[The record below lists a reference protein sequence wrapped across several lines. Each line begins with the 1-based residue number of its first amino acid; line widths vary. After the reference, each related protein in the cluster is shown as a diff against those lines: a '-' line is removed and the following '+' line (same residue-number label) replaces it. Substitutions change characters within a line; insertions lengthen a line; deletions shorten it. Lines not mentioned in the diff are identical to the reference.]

1 MADEIII
8 DVQVNTDEVQQKLS
22 AAIKELADLKTKQ
35 SELTKTIKEGKD
47 ANGEQAKQFAEN
59 EAKIKSNQAAI
70 KSLTAALQV
79 NSRVT
84 ADNAGKI
91 DTQNMT
97 LDEQRQLLGQLQKA
111 YGGLTP
117 EQKKST
123 ETGKLLSEQ
132 IDALNESVKAQEAE
146 IGDHRRNVG
155 NYTESIVQAFDQMGG
170 GLKGFLGNLK
180 AFFANP
186 WAALVGTIVIAFK
199 ALVDAFKGS
208 EDRMRELQT
217 AFAPF
222 EGVINTGKQALDA
235 FAKVVSGVVVEALS
249 GLSKAVQWVIEKV
262 DAVGKAFG
270 KDWGLSEKVAANAEA
285 AKQIASQEQA
295 LIDKKRKWE
304 VEEARINSQISDL
317 RAKAAEKDKYNT
329 YQRISF
335 MEQARDLELKA
346 ANTRKQIAQDELN
359 LAELQAAQSEND
371 AAANNALAAAKANV
385 TNQTTA
391 YNNKVR
397 ELNGTLSELRKTT
410 EEYKATLSAGD
421 VTLTDEQVN
430 DIVASYANAGAKVAA
445 TMEELQKEYGMDQWF
460 NYREEEEEEDDIPSP
475 EELAARLGWTPEAID
490 YYKDLLSQGVE
501 AHTAWTQ
508 AQERNNEELKK
519 QEAAMQA
526 EREKLIKNTVA
537 VYANSFGEIS
547 KLLAQYGEENKAA
560 AAASKAFALMQVALT
575 SGLTIADGA
584 KAISA
589 GIASAAA
596 TPFPANIPAMIS
608 VVAQI
613 GAIVGTV
620 ASTISQAKQIVQGAN
635 AGGFEGGGVVG
646 GTSYTGDKLTANVN
660 STEVILN
667 REQQANTLFNMAQS
681 RQAIEQFDF
690 ERMQACIE
698 AALMKMPNPVLVYSE
713 FADFQRDVLNTKHI
727 IMVM

>member
-22 AAIKELADLKTKQ
+22 AAIKDLGELKDKQ
-35 SELTKTIKEGKD
+35 KELTKSIKEGKD
-47 ANGEQAKQFAEN
+47 ANGEQAKSFAEN
-59 EAKIKSNQAAI
+59 EAKIKSDQAAI

-79 NSRVT
+79 SSRVT

-132 IDALNESVKAQEAE
+132 INALNESVKAQEAE

-155 NYTESIVQAFDQMGG
+155 NYTDSIVEAFDKMGG

-186 WAALVGTIVIAFK
+186 WAALVGAIVIAFR

-235 FAKVVSGVVVEALS
+235 FAKVVSDVVVTALG

-262 DAVGKAFG
+262 DAIGEAFG
-270 KDWGLSEKVAANAEA
+270 QDWHLAERVEENRKAAESIA
-285 AKQIASQEQA
+285 AQDQA
-295 LIDKKRKWE
+295 LIDKKRAFQA
-304 VEEARINSQISDL
+304 EEAQLNNQISEL
-317 RAKAAEKDKYNT
+317 RAKAAEKDKYT
-329 YQRISF
+329 TDQRIAF
-335 MEQARDLELKA
+335 MERARDLELQL
-346 ANTRKQIAQDELN
+346 ANKRKSIAEDELQ
-359 LAELQAAQSEND
+359 LAQTRAAQSEND
-371 AAANNALAAAKANV
+371 AAANNALAAAQANV
-385 TNQTTA
+385 TNQTTE

-397 ELNGTLSELRKTT
+397 ELNGTIAELTKQT

-421 VTLTDEQVN
+421 LVLTDEEVQE
-430 DIVASYANAGAKVAA
+430 IVASYMTMGAKVAA
-445 TMEELQKEYGMDQWF
+445 TMEELQEEYGV
-460 NYREEEEEEDDIPSP
+460 NLLKREDEDEDVPDP
-475 EELAARLGWTPEAID
+475 TVAAARIGWTEEALE
-490 YYKDLLSQGVE
+490 YYKDLLEQGLE
-501 AHTAWTQ
+501 AHTAFTQ
-508 AQERNNEELKK
+508 AQEKNNEVLAA
-519 QEAAMQA
+519 QEKAMQA
-526 EREKLIKNTVA
+526 EREKAMKNAAATMA
-537 VYANSFGEIS
+537 TAFGQIS
-547 KLLAQYGEENKAA
+547 NLMAQYGEENEAA
-560 AAASKAFALMQVALT
+560 AKASKAFAMMQVVL
-575 SGLTIADGA
+575 SNGISIAEGA
-584 KAISA
+584 KGIAA
-589 GIASAAA
+589 GMASAAA
-596 TPFPANIPAMIS
+596 APFPANIAAIIS

-660 STEVILN
+660 SGEVILN
-667 REQQANTLFNMAQS
+667 REQQANLLFGMANA
-681 RQAIEQFDF
+681 RQTVDGLDY
-690 ERMQACIE
+690 ERLQACIE
-698 AALMKMPNPVLVYSE
+698 TALMKMPNPVLVYSE
-713 FADFQRDVLNTKHI
+713 FADFQREVLNTKHI

>member
-22 AAIKELADLKTKQ
+22 AAIKELGELKNKQ
-35 SELTKTIKEGKD
+35 KELTESIKAGKD
-47 ANGEQAKQFAEN
+47 ANGEQAKSFAEN
-59 EAKIKSNQAAI
+59 EAKIKSDQAAI

-79 NSRVT
+79 SSRVT
-84 ADNAGKI
+84 SDNAGEI

-155 NYTESIVQAFDQMGG
+155 NYTESIVQAFDKAGVGVSGFMG
-170 GLKGFLGNLK
+170 KLK

-186 WAALVGTIVIAFK
+186 WAVLVGAIVTAFK

-235 FAKVVSGVVVEALS
+235 FAKVVSDVVVTALG
-249 GLSKAVQWVIEKV
+249 GLSRAVQWVIEKI
-262 DAVGKAFG
+262 DAIGEAFG
-270 KDWGLSEKVAANAEA
+270 QDWHLAERVEENRKAAESIA
-285 AKQIASQEQA
+285 AQDQA
-295 LIDKKRKWE
+295 LIDKKRAFQ
-304 VEEARINSQISDL
+304 VEEAKLNNEISEL
-317 RAKAAEKDKYNT
+317 RAKAAEKDKYT
-329 YQRISF
+329 TDQRIAF
-335 MEQARDLELKA
+335 MERARDLELEL
-346 ANTRKQIAQDELN
+346 ANKRKSIAEDELQ
-359 LAELQAAQSEND
+359 LAEKRAAQSEND
-371 AAANNALAAAKANV
+371 AEANNALFAARANV
-385 TNQTTA
+385 INQTTD

-397 ELNGTLSELRKTT
+397 ELNGTISELVKQT

-421 VTLTDEQVN
+421 LVLTDDDVN
-430 DIVASYANAGAKVAA
+430 AIVASYMNMGAKVAA
-445 TMEELQKEYGMDQWF
+445 TMEELQEEYGVNLLQ
-460 NYREEEEEEDDIPSP
+460 REDEEEDVPDPTVA
-475 EELAARLGWTPEAID
+475 AARMGWTEEALE

-501 AHTAWTQ
+501 AHTAFTQ
-508 AQERNNEELKK
+508 AQQKNNEILAA

-526 EREKLIKNTVA
+526 EREKAIKNAVS
-537 VYANSFGEIS
+537 VYANTFGQIS
-547 KLLAQYGEENKAA
+547 NMLAQYGKENEAA
-560 AAASKAFALMQVALT
+560 AKASKAFAMMQVLLANGV
-575 SGLTIADGA
+575 SIAEGA
-584 KAISA
+584 KGMAA

-613 GAIVGTV
+613 GAIIGTV
-620 ASTISQAKQIVQGAN
+620 ASTIAQAKQIVGGAN

-660 STEVILN
+660 SGEVILN
-667 REQQANTLFNMAQS
+667 REQQANLLFGMANA
-681 RQAIEQFDF
+681 RQTVEGLDY
-690 ERMQACIE
+690 ERLQACIE
-698 AALMKMPNPVLVYSE
+698 AALMNMPNPVLVYSE
-713 FADFQRDVLNTKHI
+713 FADFQREVLNTKHI

>member
-8 DVQVNTDEVQQKLS
+8 DVQVNTDEVSQKLS
-22 AAIKELADLKTKQ
+22 AAIKELGELRKKQ
-35 SELTKTIKEGKD
+35 SELTAEIKKNGD
-47 ANGEQAKQFAEN
+47 ATGEQGKKYAEN
-59 EAKIKSNQAAI
+59 EEKIKANQASI

-79 NSRVT
+79 SSKAT
-84 ADNAGKI
+84 ADNKGQI
-91 DTQNMT
+91 NTQNMT

-117 EQKKST
+117 EQQKST
-123 ETGKLLSEQ
+123 KTGKLLSEQ
-132 IDALNESVKAQEAE
+132 INALNDSVKEQEAA

-155 NYTESIVQAFDQMGG
+155 NYTESVVQAFDQAGVGVGGFMG
-170 GLKGFLGNLK
+170 KLK

-186 WAALVGTIVIAFK
+186 WAALVGAIVIAFR

-235 FAKVVSGVVVEALS
+235 FAKVISSVVVEALS

-270 KDWGLSEKVAANAEA
+270 KDWGLSEKVAANAQA
-285 AKQIASQEQA
+285 TKQIAAQEQE
-295 LIDKKRKWE
+295 LIDKKRAWV
-304 VEEARINSQISDL
+304 VEEAQINSQISDL
-317 RAKAAEKDKYNT
+317 RAKAAEKDKYT
-329 YQRISF
+329 TDQRISF

-346 ANTRKQIAQDELN
+346 ANTRKQIAQDELS

-371 AAANNALAAAKANV
+371 AAANDALAAAKAKV
-385 TNQTTA
+385 TEQTTN

-397 ELNGTLSELRKTT
+397 ELNGTLGELRKTT

-421 VTLTDEQVN
+421 LTLTDEEVEA
-430 DIVASYANAGAKVAA
+430 IVASYMNAGAKVAA
-445 TMEELQKEYGMDQWF
+445 TMEELQKEYGVDLLK
-460 NYREEEEEEDDIPSP
+460 REDEEEDVPDPTV
-475 EELAARLGWTPEAID
+475 AAASIGWTQEALD
-490 YYKDLLSQGVE
+490 YYKDLLEQGVE
-501 AHTAWTQ
+501 AHTAFTQ
-508 AQERNNEELKK
+508 AQERNNEELQK

-526 EREKLIKNTVA
+526 QREALMKNTVS
-537 VYANSFGEIS
+537 VWANAFGEMS
-547 KLLAQYGEENKAA
+547 EMLAKHGEENEAA
-560 AAASKAFALMQVALT
+560 AAASKAFALMQLTLT

-608 VVAQI
+608 VVAEI

-620 ASTISQAKQIVQGAN
+620 ASTISQAQSIINRAD
-635 AGGFEGGGVVG
+635 AGKFADGGLVG
-646 GTSYTGDKLTANVN
+646 GTSYEGDKLTAHVN
-660 STEVILN
+660 SGELILN
-667 REQQANTLFNMAQS
+667 KEQQGQLLFNMANA
-681 RQAIEQFDF
+681 QAAVAQIDY
-690 ERMQACIE
+690 ERMQAAFL
-698 AALMKMPNPVLVYSE
+698 AAVRELPAPVLVYSE
-713 FADFQRDVLNTKHI
+713 FEDFAASVESNKLIYTVTQ
-727 IMVM
+727 

>member
-22 AAIKELADLKTKQ
+22 AAIKELGDLRKEQK
-35 SELTKTIKEGKD
+35 SLTESIKAGND
-47 ANGEQAKQFAEN
+47 ASGEQAKQLASVEAEM
-59 EAKIKSNQAAI
+59 KKQQAAI
-70 KSLTAALQV
+70 KSSTAALQV
-79 NSRVT
+79 SNKT
-84 ADNAGKI
+84 I

-132 IDALNESVKAQEAE
+132 INALNESVKAQEAE

-155 NYTESIVQAFDQMGG
+155 NYTDSIVEAFDKMGG
-170 GLKGFLGNLK
+170 GLRGFLGNLK

-186 WAALVGTIVIAFK
+186 WAALVGAIVIAFR

-235 FAKVVSGVVVEALS
+235 FAKVIGGVVVDAL
-249 GLSKAVQWVIEKV
+249 GKMAEGMNWLLEKI
-262 DAVGKAFG
+262 DAFGEFIG
-270 KDWGLSEKVAANAEA
+270 KDWDFSKRVQANAEA
-285 AKQIASQEQA
+285 AKQIAAQDQA
-295 LIDKKRKWE
+295 LIDKKRAFQ
-304 VEEARINSQISDL
+304 VEEAELNSQISGL
-317 RAKAAEKDKYNT
+317 RAKAAEKDKYT
-329 YQRISF
+329 TDQRIAF
-335 MEQARDLELKA
+335 MERARDLELQL
-346 ANTRKQIAQDELN
+346 ANKRKSIAEDELK
-359 LAELQAAQSEND
+359 LAEKRAAQSEND
-371 AAANNALAAAKANV
+371 AAANDALAAAQANV
-385 TNQTTA
+385 INQTTD

-397 ELNGTLSELRKTT
+397 ELNGTIAELTKQT

-421 VTLTDEQVN
+421 LVLTDEEVN
-430 DIVASYANAGAKVAA
+430 NIVASYMNMGAKVAA
-445 TMEELQKEYGMDQWF
+445 TMEELQDEYGV
-460 NYREEEEEEDDIPSP
+460 NLLKREEEEEDVPDPT
-475 EELAARLGWTPEAID
+475 AAAASMGWTEEALD

-501 AHTAWTQ
+501 AHTAFTQ
-508 AQERNNEELKK
+508 AQQKNNEILAA
-519 QEAAMQA
+519 QEKAMQE
-526 EREKLIKNTVA
+526 ERAKALKNAVS
-537 VYANSFGEIS
+537 VYANTFGQIS
-547 KLLAQYGEENKAA
+547 NLLAQYGKENESATK
-560 AAASKAFALMQVALT
+560 ASKAFAMMQVLLANGV
-575 SGLTIADGA
+575 SIAEGA
-584 KAISA
+584 KGMAA
-589 GIASAAA
+589 GMASAAA
-596 TPFPANIPAMIS
+596 TPFPANIAAIIS

-613 GAIVGTV
+613 GAIIGTV
-620 ASTISQAKQIVQGAN
+620 ASTIAQAKQIVQGAS
-635 AGGFEGGGVVG
+635 AGSFEGGGVVG

-667 REQQANTLFNMAQS
+667 REQQANTLFNMAQA
-681 RQAIEQFDF
+681 RYAIEQFDF

-713 FADFQRDVLNTKHI
+713 FEDFTQGMESNKVIYT
-727 IMVM
+727 VTQ

>member
-8 DVQVNTDEVQQKLS
+8 DVQVNTDDVQKKLS
-22 AAIKELADLKTKQ
+22 SAIVELGKLK
-35 SELTKTIKEGKD
+35 SEQKSLTESIKAGND
-47 ANGEQAKQFAEN
+47 ANGEQAKQLASVEAEMKKQQ
-59 EAKIKSNQAAI
+59 AVIKS
-70 KSLTAALQV
+70 STAALQV
-79 NSRVT
+79 ANKEI
-84 ADNAGKI
+84 N
-91 DTQNMT
+91 TQNMT

-117 EQKKST
+117 EQQKST
-123 ETGKLLSEQ
+123 KTGKLLSDQ
-132 IDALNESVKAQEAE
+132 IDALNDSVKEQEAE
-146 IGDHRRNVG
+146 IGDHSRNVG
-155 NYTESIVQAFDQMGG
+155 NYTESVVQAFDQAGVGVGNFMG
-170 GLKGFLGNLK
+170 KLK

-186 WAALVGTIVIAFK
+186 WAVLVGAIVAAFK

-235 FAKVVSGVVVEALS
+235 FANVISGVVVEALS

-270 KDWGLSEKVAANAEA
+270 KDWGLSEKVAANAQATKE
-285 AKQIASQEQA
+285 IAEQEQA
-295 LIDKKRKWE
+295 LVDKKRAWE
-304 VEEARINSQISDL
+304 VEEAQINSEISDL
-317 RAKAAEKDKYNT
+317 RAKAAEKDKYT
-329 YQRISF
+329 TDQRIAF

-421 VTLTDEQVN
+421 LTLTDEEVSA
-430 DIVASYANAGAKVAA
+430 IVASYMNAGAKVAA
-445 TMEELQKEYGMDQWF
+445 TMEELQKEYGVDLLK
-460 NYREEEEEEDDIPSP
+460 RDDEDEEDIPSP
-475 EELAARLGWTPEAID
+475 EVAAASIGWTQEALD
-490 YYKDLLSQGVE
+490 YYKDLLAQGVE
-501 AHTAWTQ
+501 AHTAFTK
-508 AQERNNEELKK
+508 AQEMNNEELQK

-526 EREKLIKNTVA
+526 QREALMKNA
-537 VYANSFGEIS
+537 VSVWANSFGEIS
-547 KLLAQYGEENKAA
+547 KLLEQYGEENKAA

-620 ASTISQAKQIVQGAN
+620 ASTISQAKSIIGSAD
-635 AGGFEGGGVVG
+635 AGKFAGGGVVG
-646 GTSYTGDKLTANVN
+646 GTSYEGDKLTAHVN
-660 STEVILN
+660 SGELILN
-667 REQQANTLFNMAQS
+667 REQQGQLLFNMANA
-681 RQAIEQFDF
+681 QAAVAQIDY
-690 ERMQACIE
+690 ERMQAAFE
-698 AALMKMPNPVLVYSE
+698 AALQAMPAPVLVYSE
-713 FADFQRDVLNTKHI
+713 FEDFTAGVESNKLIYTVNQ
-727 IMVM
+727 

>member
-8 DVQVNTDEVQQKLS
+8 DVHVNTDEVQQKLS
-22 AAIKELADLKTKQ
+22 AAIKELGELKDKQ
-35 SELTKTIKEGKD
+35 KELTKSIKEGKD

-59 EAKIKSNQAAI
+59 EAKIKTNQAAI

-132 IDALNESVKAQEAE
+132 INTLNESVKAQEAE

-155 NYTESIVQAFDQMGG
+155 NYTDSIVEAFDKMGV

-186 WAALVGTIVIAFK
+186 WAALVGVIVVAFR

-235 FAKVVSGVVVEALS
+235 FAKVISDVVVTALG

-262 DAVGKAFG
+262 DAIGEAFG
-270 KDWGLSEKVAANAEA
+270 QDWHLAERVEENRKAAESIA
-285 AKQIASQEQA
+285 AQDQA
-295 LIDKKRKWE
+295 LIDKKRAFQ
-304 VEEARINSQISDL
+304 VEEAKINNEISDL
-317 RAKAAEKDKYNT
+317 RAKAAEKDKYT
-329 YQRISF
+329 TDQRLAF
-335 MEQARDLELKA
+335 MERVRDLELQL
-346 ANTRKQIAQDELN
+346 ANKRKSIAEDELT
-359 LAELQAAQSEND
+359 LAQTR
-371 AAANNALAAAKANV
+371 AAANDVLAAAQANV
-385 TNQTTA
+385 INQTTA

-397 ELNGTLSELRKTT
+397 ELNGTISELVKQT

-421 VTLTDEQVN
+421 LVLTDDEVEA
-430 DIVASYANAGAKVAA
+430 IVASYMNAGAKVAA
-445 TMEELQKEYGMDQWF
+445 TMEELQKEYGVDLLK
-460 NYREEEEEEDDIPSP
+460 REDEEEDVPSVDSV
-475 EELAARLGWTPEAID
+475 AAQFGWTEEALE
-490 YYKDLLSQGVE
+490 YYKDLLSQGLE
-501 AHTAWTQ
+501 AHTAFTQ
-508 AQERNNEELKK
+508 AQEKNNEVLAA
-519 QEAAMQA
+519 QEEAMQA
-526 EREKLIKNTVA
+526 EREKAIKNAAATMA
-537 VYANSFGEIS
+537 TSFGQIS
-547 KLLAQYGEENKAA
+547 DLMAQYGKENEAA
-560 AAASKAFALMQVALT
+560 AKASKAFALMQVVL
-575 SGLTIADGA
+575 SNGISIAEGA
-584 KAISA
+584 KGIAA
-589 GIASAAA
+589 GMASAAA
-596 TPFPANIPAMIS
+596 VPFPGNIAAIIS

-620 ASTISQAKQIVQGAN
+620 ASTIAQAKQIVQGAN
-635 AGGFEGGGVVG
+635 AGSFEGGGVVKG
-646 GTSYTGDKLTANVN
+646 NSYTGDKLTANVN
-660 STEVILN
+660 SGEVILN
-667 REQQANTLFNMAQS
+667 REQQANLLFGMANA
-681 RQAIEQFDF
+681 RQTVDGLDYEQL
-690 ERMQACIE
+690 QAVIE

-713 FADFQRDVLNTKHI
+713 FADFQREVLNTKHI

>member
-8 DVQVNTDEVQQKLS
+8 DVQVNTEEVQQKLS
-22 AAIKELADLKTKQ
+22 AAIKELGELKNKQ

-59 EAKIKSNQAAI
+59 EAKIKTNQAAI

-79 NSRVT
+79 SSRVT

-132 IDALNESVKAQEAE
+132 INALNESVVEQEKA
-146 IGDHRRNVG
+146 IGDHRRLVG
-155 NYTESIVQAFDQMGG
+155 SYKEAITQAFDQMGS
-170 GLKGFLGNLK
+170 GLRGFLGNLK

-186 WAALVGTIVIAFK
+186 WAALVGAIVIAFRT
-199 ALVDAFKGS
+199 LVDAFKGS

-235 FAKVVSGVVVEALS
+235 FAKVISGVVVEAL
-249 GLSKAVQWVIEKV
+249 GKMAEGMNWLLEKI
-262 DAVGKAFG
+262 DAFGEFLG
-270 KDWGLSEKVAANAEA
+270 KDWDFSKRVQANAEA
-285 AKQIASQEQA
+285 AKQIAAQDQA
-295 LIDKKRKWE
+295 LIDKKRAFQ
-304 VEEARINSQISDL
+304 VEEAELNNQISEL
-317 RAKAAEKDKYNT
+317 RAKAAEKDKYT
-329 YQRISF
+329 TDQRIAF
-335 MEQARDLELKA
+335 MERARDLELKL
-346 ANTRKQIAQDELN
+346 ANKRKSIAEDELQ
-359 LAELQAAQSEND
+359 LAEKRAAQSEND
-371 AAANNALAAAKANV
+371 AAANDALAAAQANV
-385 TNQTTA
+385 INQTTA

-397 ELNGTLSELRKTT
+397 ELNGTIAELVKQT

-421 VTLTDEQVN
+421 LVLTDAEVQE
-430 DIVASYANAGAKVAA
+430 IVASYMNAGAKVAA
-445 TMEELQKEYGMDQWF
+445 TMEELQKEYGV
-460 NYREEEEEEDDIPSP
+460 NLLKREEEEEDVPDPTVA
-475 EELAARLGWTPEAID
+475 AARIGWTEEALE

-501 AHTAWTQ
+501 AHTAFTQ
-508 AQERNNEELKK
+508 AQERNNEVLAA
-519 QEAAMQA
+519 QEKAMQE
-526 EREKLIKNTVA
+526 EREKALKNAVS
-537 VYANSFGEIS
+537 VYANTFGQIS
-547 KLLAQYGEENKAA
+547 NLLAQYGKENEAA
-560 AAASKAFALMQVALT
+560 SKASKAFAMMQVLLANGV
-575 SGLTIADGA
+575 SIAEGA
-584 KAISA
+584 KGMAA

-620 ASTISQAKQIVQGAN
+620 ANTMAQAKQIVQDAN
-635 AGGFEGGGVVG
+635 AGSFEGGGVIKG
-646 GTSYTGDKLTANVN
+646 NSYTGDKLTANVN
-660 STEVILN
+660 SNEVILN
-667 REQQANTLFNMAQS
+667 GEQQANLLFSMANA
-681 RQAIEQFDF
+681 RQTVEGLDY
-690 ERMQACIE
+690 ERLQACIE

-713 FADFQRDVLNTKHI
+713 FADFQREVLNTKHI

>member
-8 DVQVNTDEVQQKLS
+8 DVQVNTDDVQKKLS
-22 AAIKELADLKTKQ
+22 SAIVELGKLK
-35 SELTKTIKEGKD
+35 SEQKSLTESIKAGND
-47 ANGEQAKQFAEN
+47 ANGEQAKQLASVEAEMKKQQ
-59 EAKIKSNQAAI
+59 AVIKS
-70 KSLTAALQV
+70 STAALQV
-79 NSRVT
+79 SNKT
-84 ADNAGKI
+84 I

-117 EQKKST
+117 EQQKST
-123 ETGKLLSEQ
+123 KTGKLLSDQ
-132 IDALNESVKAQEAE
+132 INALNESVKAQEAE

-186 WAALVGTIVIAFK
+186 WAALVGVIVVAFK
-199 ALVDAFKGS
+199 ALIDAFKGS

-235 FAKVVSGVVVEALS
+235 FAKVISSVVVEALS

-285 AKQIASQEQA
+285 AKQIAAQEQK
-295 LIDKKRKWE
+295 LIDKKRAWV
-304 VEEARINSQISDL
+304 VEEAQINSEISDL
-317 RAKAAEKDKYNT
+317 RAKEAEKDKYTT
-329 YQRISF
+329 YQRIAF

-371 AAANNALAAAKANV
+371 AAANDALAAAKAKV
-385 TNQTTA
+385 IEQTTN
-391 YNNKVR
+391 YNNKVK

-421 VTLTDEQVN
+421 LALTDEEVEA
-430 DIVASYANAGAKVAA
+430 IVASYMNAGAKVAA
-445 TMEELQKEYGMDQWF
+445 TMEELQKEYGVDLLK
-460 NYREEEEEEDDIPSP
+460 REDEEEDVPDPTV
-475 EELAARLGWTPEAID
+475 AAASMGWTEEALE

-501 AHTAWTQ
+501 AHTAFTQ
-508 AQERNNEELKK
+508 AQEMNNEELQK

-526 EREKLIKNTVA
+526 QREALMRNTVSVWA
-537 VYANSFGEIS
+537 TSFGEIS

-620 ASTISQAKQIVQGAN
+620 ASTISQAKQIIGSAD
-635 AGGFEGGGVVG
+635 AGKFADGGFVG
-646 GTSYTGDKLTANVN
+646 GTSYEGDKLTAHVN
-660 STEVILN
+660 SGELILN
-667 REQQANTLFNMAQS
+667 REQQGQLLFNMANANAAVAQ
-681 RQAIEQFDF
+681 IDY
-690 ERMQACIE
+690 ERMQAAFE
-698 AALMKMPNPVLVYSE
+698 AALQAMPAPVLVYRE
-713 FADFQRDVLNTKHI
+713 FENFQEKVWINRKISHVNY
-727 IMVM
+727 

>member
-22 AAIKELADLKTKQ
+22 AAIKELG
-35 SELTKTIKEGKD
+35 ELRKEQKSLTESIKAGND
-47 ANGEQAKQFAEN
+47 ANGEQAKQLASVEAEM
-59 EAKIKSNQAAI
+59 KKQQAAI
-70 KSLTAALQV
+70 KSSTAALQV
-79 NSRVT
+79 SNKT
-84 ADNAGKI
+84 I

-132 IDALNESVKAQEAE
+132 INALNESVKEQEAE

-155 NYTESIVQAFDQMGG
+155 NYTESIVEAFDKMGG
-170 GLKGFLGNLK
+170 GLRGFLGNLK

-186 WAALVGTIVIAFK
+186 WAALVGAIVVAFR

-235 FAKVVSGVVVEALS
+235 FAKVIGGVVVDAL
-249 GLSKAVQWVIEKV
+249 GKMAEGMNWLLEKI
-262 DAVGKAFG
+262 DAFGEFLG
-270 KDWGLSEKVAANAEA
+270 KDWDFSKRVQANAEA
-285 AKQIASQEQA
+285 AKQIAAQDQA
-295 LIDKKRKWE
+295 LIDKKRAFQ
-304 VEEARINSQISDL
+304 VEEAQLNNEISEL
-317 RAKAAEKDKYNT
+317 RAKAAEKDKYT
-329 YQRISF
+329 TDQRIAF
-335 MEQARDLELKA
+335 MERARDLELKL
-346 ANTRKQIAQDELN
+346 ANKRKSIAEDELQ
-359 LAELQAAQSEND
+359 LAEKRAAQSEND
-371 AAANNALAAAKANV
+371 AAANDALAAAQANV
-385 TNQTTA
+385 INQTTA

-397 ELNGTLSELRKTT
+397 ELNGTIAELTKQT
-410 EEYKATLSAGD
+410 EEYKAILSAGD
-421 VTLTDEQVN
+421 LVLTDAEVEE
-430 DIVASYANAGAKVAA
+430 IVASYMAMGAKVAA
-445 TMEELQKEYGMDQWF
+445 TMEELQNEYGV
-460 NYREEEEEEDDIPSP
+460 NLLKREDEEEDVPDPTV
-475 EELAARLGWTPEAID
+475 AAASIGWTEEALD

-501 AHTAWTQ
+501 AHTAFTQ
-508 AQERNNEELKK
+508 AQERNNEELAE
-519 QEAAMQA
+519 QEKAMQA
-526 EREKLIKNTVA
+526 ERKKALKDA
-537 VYANSFGEIS
+537 ALVYANTFGQIS
-547 KLLAQYGEENKAA
+547 DMFAQYGKENEAA
-560 AAASKAFALMQVALT
+560 TKASKAFAMMQVLLANGV
-575 SGLTIADGA
+575 SIAEGA
-584 KAISA
+584 KGMAA

-596 TPFPANIPAMIS
+596 TPFPANIAAIIS

-620 ASTISQAKQIVQGAN
+620 ANTMAQAKQIVQGAN
-635 AGGFEGGGVVG
+635 AGSFEGGGVVG

-660 STEVILN
+660 SNEVILN
-667 REQQANTLFNMAQS
+667 GEQQANLLFSMANA
-681 RQAIEQFDF
+681 RQTVDGLDY

-713 FADFQRDVLNTKHI
+713 FEDFTQGVESNKVIYT
-727 IMVM
+727 VTQ

>member
-8 DVQVNTDEVQQKLS
+8 DVQVNTSEVQQKLS
-22 AAIKELADLKTKQ
+22 TAIKDLADLKTKQ
-35 SELTKTIKEGKD
+35 NELTKAIKEGKD

-59 EAKIKSNQAAI
+59 EAKIKSDQAAI

-79 NSRVT
+79 SSRVT

-186 WAALVGTIVIAFK
+186 WAALVGAIVVAFR

-235 FAKVVSGVVVEALS
+235 FAKVIGGVVVEAL
-249 GLSKAVQWVIEKV
+249 GKMADGMNWLLEKI
-262 DAVGKAFG
+262 DAFGEFLG
-270 KDWGLSEKVAANAEA
+270 KDWDFSKRVQANAEA
-285 AKQIASQEQA
+285 AKQIAAQDQA
-295 LIDKKRKWE
+295 LIDKKRAFQ
-304 VEEARINSQISDL
+304 VEEAKLNNEISEL
-317 RAKAAEKDKYNT
+317 RAKAAEKDKYT
-329 YQRISF
+329 TDQRIAF
-335 MEQARDLELKA
+335 MERARDLELQL
-346 ANTRKQIAQDELN
+346 ANKRKSIAEDELQ
-359 LAELQAAQSEND
+359 LAQTRAAQSEND
-371 AAANNALAAAKANV
+371 TEANNALFAARANV
-385 TNQTTA
+385 INQTTE

-397 ELNGTLSELRKTT
+397 ELNGTISELVKQT
-410 EEYKATLSAGD
+410 EEYKASLSAGD
-421 VTLTDEQVN
+421 LVLTDEEVQE
-430 DIVASYANAGAKVAA
+430 IVASYMNMGAKVAA
-445 TMEELQKEYGMDQWF
+445 TMEELQKEYGVNLLQRED
-460 NYREEEEEEDDIPSP
+460 EEEEVQDPTY
-475 EELAARLGWTPEAID
+475 AAASMGWTKEALA
-490 YYKDLLSQGVE
+490 YYKDLLSQGLE
-501 AHTAWTQ
+501 AHTAFTQ
-508 AQERNNEELKK
+508 AQEKNNEVLAA

-526 EREKLIKNTVA
+526 ERQKALKNATA
-537 VYANSFGEIS
+537 AMATSFGQIS
-547 KLLAQYGEENKAA
+547 DMLAQYGEENEAA
-560 AAASKAFALMQVALT
+560 AKASKAFALMQVVL
-575 SGLTIADGA
+575 SNGISIAEGA
-584 KAISA
+584 KGIAA
-589 GIASAAA
+589 GMASAAA
-596 TPFPANIPAMIS
+596 VPFPANIAAIIS

-613 GAIVGTV
+613 GAIIGTV
-620 ASTISQAKQIVQGAN
+620 ASTIAQAKQIVQGAS

-660 STEVILN
+660 SGEVILN
-667 REQQANTLFNMAQS
+667 REQQANTLFNMAQA
-681 RQAIEQFDF
+681 RYAIEQFDF

-713 FADFQRDVLNTKHI
+713 FEDFTQGVENNKVIYT
-727 IMVM
+727 VTQ

>member
-8 DVQVNTDEVQQKLS
+8 DVQVNTSEVQQKLS
-22 AAIKELADLKTKQ
+22 AAIKELGELKDKQ
-35 SELTKTIKEGKD
+35 KELTKSIKEGKD
-47 ANGEQAKQFAEN
+47 ANGEQAKSFAEN
-59 EAKIKSNQAAI
+59 EAKIKSDQAAI

-79 NSRVT
+79 SSRVT

-186 WAALVGTIVIAFK
+186 WAALVGAIVVAFK
-199 ALVDAFKGS
+199 ALVDAFKSS

-235 FAKVVSGVVVEALS
+235 FAKVVSDVVVTALG
-249 GLSKAVQWVIEKV
+249 GLSKAVQWVIEKI
-262 DAVGKAFG
+262 DAIGEAFG
-270 KDWGLSEKVAANAEA
+270 QDWHLAERVEENRKAAESIA
-285 AKQIASQEQA
+285 AQDQA
-295 LIDKKRKWE
+295 LIDKKRSFQ
-304 VEEARINSQISDL
+304 VEEAKLNNEISDL
-317 RAKAAEKDKYNT
+317 RAKAAEKDKYT
-329 YQRISF
+329 TDQRLAF
-335 MEQARDLELKA
+335 MERVRDLELQL
-346 ANTRKQIAQDELN
+346 ANKRKSIAEDELQ
-359 LAELQAAQSEND
+359 LAQTRAAQSEND
-371 AAANNALAAAKANV
+371 AAANDELAAAQANV
-385 TNQTTA
+385 INQTTD

-397 ELNGTLSELRKTT
+397 ELNGTISELVKQT
-410 EEYKATLSAGD
+410 EEYKASLSAGD
-421 VTLTDEQVN
+421 LVLTDEEVN
-430 DIVASYANAGAKVAA
+430 TIVASYMNMGAKVAA
-445 TMEELQKEYGMDQWF
+445 TMEELQDEYGV
-460 NYREEEEEEDDIPSP
+460 NLLKREDEEEDVYDPTS
-475 EELAARLGWTPEAID
+475 AAASMGWTEEALE
-490 YYKDLLSQGVE
+490 YYKDLLEQGLE
-501 AHTAWTQ
+501 AHTAFTQ
-508 AQERNNEELKK
+508 AQEKNNEELAA
-519 QEAAMQA
+519 QEKAMQE
-526 EREKLIKNTVA
+526 EREKAMKNATA
-537 VYANSFGEIS
+537 QMANSFGQIS
-547 KLLAQYGEENKAA
+547 NMLAQYGKENESAA
-560 AAASKAFALMQVALT
+560 KASKAFALMQVVL
-575 SGLTIADGA
+575 SNGISIAEGA
-584 KAISA
+584 K
-589 GIASAAA
+589 GIASGMASAAA
-596 TPFPANIPAMIS
+596 TPFPANIAAIIS

-613 GAIVGTV
+613 GAIIGTV

-646 GTSYTGDKLTANVN
+646 GTSYTGDKLTVNVN
-660 STEVILN
+660 SGEVILN
-667 REQQANTLFNMAQS
+667 REQQANLLFSMANA
-681 RQAIEQFDF
+681 RQTIDGFDY
-690 ERMQACIE
+690 ERLQACIE

-713 FADFQRDVLNTKHI
+713 FADFQREVLNTKHI

>member
-1 MADEIII
+1 MEDEIII
-8 DVQVNTDEVQQKLS
+8 DVQVNTSEVQQKLS
-22 AAIKELADLKTKQ
+22 AAIKELGELKNKQ
-35 SELTKTIKEGKD
+35 SELTKAIKEGKD

-79 NSRVT
+79 SSRVT

-123 ETGKLLSEQ
+123 ETGKLLSKQ
-132 IDALNESVKAQEAE
+132 INALNESVKSQEAE

-155 NYTESIVQAFDQMGG
+155 NYTDSIVKAFDKMGG
-170 GLKGFLGNLK
+170 GLRGFLGNLK

-186 WAALVGTIVIAFK
+186 WAALVGAIVVAFR

-235 FAKVVSGVVVEALS
+235 FAKVIGGVVVEAL
-249 GLSKAVQWVIEKV
+249 GKMAEGMNWLLEQI
-262 DAVGKAFG
+262 DAFGEFLG
-270 KDWGLSEKVAANAEA
+270 KDWDFSKRVKANAEA
-285 AKQIASQEQA
+285 AKQIAAQDQA
-295 LIDKKRKWE
+295 LIDKKRAFQ
-304 VEEARINSQISDL
+304 VEEAQINSQISEL
-317 RAKAAEKDKYNT
+317 RAKAAEKDKYT
-329 YQRISF
+329 TDQRIAF
-335 MEQARDLELKA
+335 MERARDLELEL
-346 ANTRKQIAQDELN
+346 ANKRKSIAEDELA
-359 LAELQAAQSEND
+359 LAEKREAD
-371 AAANNALAAAKANV
+371 DDALAAAQANV
-385 TNQTTA
+385 INQTTA

-397 ELNGTLSELRKTT
+397 ELNGTIAELTKQT

-421 VTLTDEQVN
+421 LVLTDAEVQE
-430 DIVASYANAGAKVAA
+430 IVASYMTMGAKVAA
-445 TMEELQKEYGMDQWF
+445 TMEELQEEYGV
-460 NYREEEEEEDDIPSP
+460 NLLKREEEEEDVPDPTVA
-475 EELAARLGWTPEAID
+475 AARIGWTEEALD

-501 AHTAWTQ
+501 AHTAFTQ

-526 EREKLIKNTVA
+526 EREKALKSAVS
-537 VYANSFGEIS
+537 VYANTFGQIS
-547 KLLAQYGEENKAA
+547 NMLSQYGKENEAA
-560 AAASKAFALMQVALT
+560 AKVSKAFAMMQVLLANGV
-575 SGLTIADGA
+575 SIAEGA
-584 KAISA
+584 KGMAA
-589 GIASAAA
+589 GMASAAA

-620 ASTISQAKQIVQGAN
+620 ASTIAQAKQIVQGAS
-635 AGGFEGGGVVG
+635 AGSFEGGGVVG

-667 REQQANTLFNMAQS
+667 PEQQANTLFNMAQA
-681 RQAIEQFDF
+681 RYAIEQFDF
-690 ERMQACIE
+690 ERLQACIE

-713 FADFQRDVLNTKHI
+713 FADFQREVLNTKHI

>member
-8 DVQVNTDEVQQKLS
+8 DVQVNTDEVQHKLS
-22 AAIKELADLKTKQ
+22 AAIKDLGELKDKQ
-35 SELTKTIKEGKD
+35 KELTKSIKEGKD
-47 ANGEQAKQFAEN
+47 ANGEQAKSFAEN
-59 EAKIKSNQAAI
+59 EAKIKSDQAAI
-70 KSLTAALQV
+70 KSLTAALQLS
-79 NSRVT
+79 SRVT
-84 ADNAGKI
+84 TDNAGKI

-132 IDALNESVKAQEAE
+132 IDALNESVKAQEAA

-155 NYTESIVQAFDQMGG
+155 NYTDSIVEAFDKMGG
-170 GLKGFLGNLK
+170 GLKGFLGKLK
-180 AFFANP
+180 SFFANP
-186 WAALVGTIVIAFK
+186 WAALVGAIVIAFR

-235 FAKVVSGVVVEALS
+235 FAKVISGVVVTALG

-262 DAVGKAFG
+262 DAIGEAFG
-270 KDWGLSEKVAANAEA
+270 QDWHLAERVEENRKAAESIA
-285 AKQIASQEQA
+285 AQDQA
-295 LIDKKRKWE
+295 LIDKKRAFQA
-304 VEEARINSQISDL
+304 EEAQLNNEISDL
-317 RAKAAEKDKYNT
+317 RAKAAEKDKYT
-329 YQRISF
+329 TDQRIAF
-335 MEQARDLELKA
+335 MERARDLELQL
-346 ANTRKQIAQDELN
+346 ANKRKSIAEDELA
-359 LAELQAAQSEND
+359 LAQTRAAQSEND

-385 TNQTTA
+385 INQTTD

-397 ELNGTLSELRKTT
+397 ELNGTIAELTKQT
-410 EEYKATLSAGD
+410 EEYKASLSAGD
-421 VTLTDEQVN
+421 LVLTDEEVN
-430 DIVASYANAGAKVAA
+430 NIVASYMNMGAKVAA
-445 TMEELQKEYGMDQWF
+445 TMEELQEEYGV
-460 NYREEEEEEDDIPSP
+460 NLLKREDEEEDVPDPTV
-475 EELAARLGWTPEAID
+475 AAASMGWTEEALE
-490 YYKDLLSQGVE
+490 YYKDLLSQCVE
-501 AHTAWTQ
+501 AHTAFTQ
-508 AQERNNEELKK
+508 AQEKNNEVLAA

-526 EREKLIKNTVA
+526 AREKALKNAVS
-537 VYANSFGEIS
+537 VYANTFGQIS
-547 KLLAQYGEENKAA
+547 NMLAQYGKENEAA
-560 AAASKAFALMQVALT
+560 AKASKAFAMMQVLLANGV
-575 SGLTIADGA
+575 SIAEGA
-584 KAISA
+584 KGMAA

-620 ASTISQAKQIVQGAN
+620 ASTISQAKQIVQGAS
-635 AGGFEGGGVVG
+635 AGSFEGGGVVG

-667 REQQANTLFNMAQS
+667 REQQANLLFGMANA
-681 RQAIEQFDF
+681 RQTVEGLDY
-690 ERMQACIE
+690 ERLQACIE
-698 AALMKMPNPVLVYSE
+698 AALMNMPNPVLVYSE
-713 FADFQRDVLNTKHI
+713 FADFQREVLNTKHI

>member
-8 DVQVNTDEVQQKLS
+8 DVQVNTSEVQKKLS
-22 AAIKELADLKTKQ
+22 DAIVEVQRLRKEQKDLND
-35 SELTKTIKEGKD
+35 TIKAGND
-47 ANGEQAKQFAEN
+47 TNGEQAKRLADV
-59 EAKIKSNQAAI
+59 EANLKKQQAAVR
-70 KSLTAALQV
+70 SNTAALQLA
-79 NSRVT
+79 NKEI
-84 ADNAGKI
+84 N
-91 DTQNMT
+91 TQNMT

-117 EQKKST
+117 EQQKST
-123 ETGKLLSEQ
+123 KTGKLLSEQ
-132 IDALNESVKAQEAE
+132 INTLNESVKAQEAE

-186 WAALVGTIVIAFK
+186 WAALVGVIVIAFK

-235 FAKVVSGVVVEALS
+235 FAKVVGGVVVEAL
-249 GLSKAVQWVIEKV
+249 GKMADGMQWLLEKI
-262 DAVGKAFG
+262 DAFGEFLG
-270 KDWGLSEKVAANAEA
+270 KDWDFSERVEANAQA
-285 AKQIASQEQA
+285 TKQIAAQEQA
-295 LIDKKRKWE
+295 LVDKQRAWV
-304 VEEARINSQISDL
+304 VEEAQINSEISDL
-317 RAKAAEKDKYNT
+317 RAKAAEKDKYT
-329 YQRISF
+329 TDQRIAF

-346 ANTRKQIAQDELN
+346 ANTRKQIAQDELS
-359 LAELQAAQSEND
+359 LAQLQAAQSEND
-371 AAANNALAAAKANV
+371 AAANNALAAAKAKV
-385 TNQTTA
+385 IEQTTN

-421 VTLTDEQVN
+421 LVLTDEEVN
-430 DIVASYANAGAKVAA
+430 AIVASYMDAGAKVAA
-445 TMEELQKEYGMDQWF
+445 TMEELQKEYGVDLLK
-460 NYREEEEEEDDIPSP
+460 REDEEEDVPDPTV
-475 EELAARLGWTPEAID
+475 AAASIGWTPEALE
-490 YYKDLLSQGVE
+490 YYKDLLAQGVE
-501 AHTAWTQ
+501 AHTAFTQ
-508 AQERNNEELKK
+508 AQEMNNEELQK

-526 EREKLIKNTVA
+526 QREALMKNTVQ
-537 VYANSFGEIS
+537 VWSNSFGEIS
-547 KLLAQYGEENKAA
+547 DLLAKYGEENKAA
-560 AAASKAFALMQVALT
+560 AAASKAFALMQLTLT

-589 GIASAAA
+589 GMASAAA
-596 TPFPANIPAMIS
+596 VPFPANIPAIIS
-608 VVAQI
+608 IIAQI

-620 ASTISQAKQIVQGAN
+620 ASTISQARSIIGGAD
-635 AGGFEGGGVVG
+635 AGKFAGGGVVG
-646 GTSYTGDKLTANVN
+646 GTSYEGDQLTAHVN
-660 STEVILN
+660 SGELILN
-667 REQQANTLFNMAQS
+667 REQQGKLLFNMANA
-681 RQAIEQFDF
+681 RQTVDGLDY
-690 ERMQACIE
+690 ERLQECIE

-713 FADFQRDVLNTKHI
+713 FADFQRDISNTKHI

>member
-22 AAIKELADLKTKQ
+22 AAIKELGDLRKEQK
-35 SELTKTIKEGKD
+35 SLTESIKAGND
-47 ANGEQAKQFAEN
+47 ASGEQAKQLASVEAEM
-59 EAKIKSNQAAI
+59 KKQQAAI
-70 KSLTAALQV
+70 KSSTAALQV
-79 NSRVT
+79 SNKT
-84 ADNAGKI
+84 I

-132 IDALNESVKAQEAE
+132 INALNESVKAQEAE

-155 NYTESIVQAFDQMGG
+155 NYTDSIVEAFDKMGG
-170 GLKGFLGNLK
+170 GLRGFLGNLK

-186 WAALVGTIVIAFK
+186 WAALVGAIVIAFR

-235 FAKVVSGVVVEALS
+235 FAKVIGGVVVEAL
-249 GLSKAVQWVIEKV
+249 GKMADGMNWLLEQI
-262 DAVGKAFG
+262 DAFGEFLG
-270 KDWGLSEKVAANAEA
+270 KDWDFSKRVQANAEA
-285 AKQIASQEQA
+285 AKQIAAQDQA
-295 LIDKKRKWE
+295 LIDKKRAFQ
-304 VEEARINSQISDL
+304 VEEAQLNNQISEL
-317 RAKAAEKDKYNT
+317 RAKAAEKDKYT
-329 YQRISF
+329 TDQRIAF
-335 MEQARDLELKA
+335 MERARDLELEL
-346 ANTRKQIAQDELN
+346 ANKRKSIAEDELQ
-359 LAELQAAQSEND
+359 LAEKRAAQSEND
-371 AAANNALAAAKANV
+371 TEANNALFAARANV
-385 TNQTTA
+385 INQTTD

-397 ELNGTLSELRKTT
+397 ELNGTIAELTKQT

-421 VTLTDEQVN
+421 LVLTDEEVN
-430 DIVASYANAGAKVAA
+430 NIVASYMNMGAKVAA
-445 TMEELQKEYGMDQWF
+445 TMEELQDEYGV
-460 NYREEEEEEDDIPSP
+460 NLLKREEEEEDVPDPT
-475 EELAARLGWTPEAID
+475 AAAASMGWTEEALD

-501 AHTAWTQ
+501 AHTAFTQ
-508 AQERNNEELKK
+508 AQQKNNEILAA
-519 QEAAMQA
+519 QEKAMQE
-526 EREKLIKNTVA
+526 ERAKALKNAVS
-537 VYANSFGEIS
+537 VYANTFGQIS
-547 KLLAQYGEENKAA
+547 NLLAQYGKENESATK
-560 AAASKAFALMQVALT
+560 ASKAFAMMQVLLANGV
-575 SGLTIADGA
+575 SIAEGA
-584 KAISA
+584 KGMAA
-589 GIASAAA
+589 GMASAAA
-596 TPFPANIPAMIS
+596 TPFPANIAAIIS

-613 GAIVGTV
+613 GAIIGTV
-620 ASTISQAKQIVQGAN
+620 ASTIAQAKQIVQGAS
-635 AGGFEGGGVVG
+635 AGSFEGGGVVG

-667 REQQANTLFNMAQS
+667 REQQANTLFNMAQA
-681 RQAIEQFDF
+681 RYAIEQFDF

-713 FADFQRDVLNTKHI
+713 FEDFTQGMESNKVIYT
-727 IMVM
+727 VTQ

>member
-8 DVQVNTDEVQQKLS
+8 DVQVNTDEVQKKLS
-22 AAIKELADLKTKQ
+22 DAIAELGKLKSEQ
-35 SELTKTIKEGKD
+35 NELTKSIKAGND
-47 ANGEQAKQFAEN
+47 ANGEQAKQLASVQAEMQKQQ
-59 EAKIKSNQAAI
+59 AVIKS
-70 KSLTAALQV
+70 STAALQV
-79 NSRVT
+79 SNKT
-84 ADNAGKI
+84 I

-186 WAALVGTIVIAFK
+186 WAALVGAIVIAFK

-235 FAKVVSGVVVEALS
+235 FAKVVSGVVVTALG

-262 DAVGKAFG
+262 DAIGDAFG
-270 KDWGLSEKVAANAEA
+270 QDWHLAERVEENRKAAESIA
-285 AKQIASQEQA
+285 AQDQA
-295 LIDKKRKWE
+295 LIDKKRAFQ
-304 VEEARINSQISDL
+304 VEEAKLNNEISDL
-317 RAKAAEKDKYNT
+317 RAKAAEKDKYT
-329 YQRISF
+329 TDQRIAF
-335 MEQARDLELKA
+335 MERARDLELEL
-346 ANTRKQIAQDELN
+346 ANKRKSIAEDELA
-359 LAELQAAQSEND
+359 LAQTRAAQSEND
-371 AAANNALAAAKANV
+371 AAANDALAAAQANV
-385 TNQTTA
+385 INQTTD

-397 ELNGTLSELRKTT
+397 ELNGTISELTKQT
-410 EEYKATLSAGD
+410 EEYKASLSAGD
-421 VTLTDEQVN
+421 LVLTDEEVQE
-430 DIVASYANAGAKVAA
+430 IVASYMNMGAKVAA
-445 TMEELQKEYGMDQWF
+445 TMEELQEEYGVNLLQ
-460 NYREEEEEEDDIPSP
+460 REEEEEEDVPDPTV
-475 EELAARLGWTPEAID
+475 AAASMGWTEEALE

-501 AHTAWTQ
+501 AHTAFTQ
-508 AQERNNEELKK
+508 AQQKNNEVLAAQEKAM
-519 QEAAMQA
+519 QEA
-526 EREKLIKNTVA
+526 RENALKNAVS
-537 VYANSFGEIS
+537 VYANTFGQIS
-547 KLLAQYGEENKAA
+547 GLLAQYGKENEAA
-560 AAASKAFALMQVALT
+560 AKASKAFAMMQVLLANGV
-575 SGLTIADGA
+575 SIAEGA
-584 KAISA
+584 KGMAA

-620 ASTISQAKQIVQGAN
+620 ASTIAQAKQIVQGTN
-635 AGGFEGGGVVG
+635 AGSFEGGGVVG
-646 GTSYTGDKLTANVN
+646 GTSYTGDKLTANVD

>member
-8 DVQVNTDEVQQKLS
+8 DVQVNTSEVQQKLS
-22 AAIKELADLKTKQ
+22 AAIKELGELKNKQ
-35 SELTKTIKEGKD
+35 KELTESIKAGKD
-47 ANGEQAKQFAEN
+47 ANGEQAKSFAEN
-59 EAKIKSNQAAI
+59 EAKIKSDQAAI

-79 NSRVT
+79 SSRVT

-132 IDALNESVKAQEAE
+132 INALNESVKAQEAE

-155 NYTESIVQAFDQMGG
+155 NYTDSIVEAFDKMGG
-170 GLKGFLGNLK
+170 GLRGFLGNLK
-180 AFFANP
+180 SFFANP
-186 WAALVGTIVIAFK
+186 WAALVGAIVIAFRS
-199 ALVDAFKGS
+199 LIDAFKGS

-235 FAKVVSGVVVEALS
+235 FAKVIGGVVVEAL
-249 GLSKAVQWVIEKV
+249 GKMAEGMNWLLEKI
-262 DAVGKAFG
+262 DAFGEFIG
-270 KDWGLSEKVAANAEA
+270 KDWDFSKRVQANAEA
-285 AKQIASQEQA
+285 AKQIAAQDQA
-295 LIDKKRKWE
+295 LIDKKRAFQ
-304 VEEARINSQISDL
+304 VEEAQLNNQISEL
-317 RAKAAEKDKYNT
+317 RAKAAEKDKYT
-329 YQRISF
+329 TDQRIAF
-335 MEQARDLELKA
+335 MERARDLELKL
-346 ANTRKQIAQDELN
+346 ANKRKSIAEDELA
-359 LAELQAAQSEND
+359 LAEKRAAQSEND
-371 AAANNALAAAKANV
+371 AAANDALAAAQANV
-385 TNQTTA
+385 INQTTA

-397 ELNGTLSELRKTT
+397 ELNGTIAELTKQT

-421 VTLTDEQVN
+421 LVLTDAEVQE
-430 DIVASYANAGAKVAA
+430 IVASYMNMGAKVAA
-445 TMEELQKEYGMDQWF
+445 TMEELQEEYGV
-460 NYREEEEEEDDIPSP
+460 NLLKREEEEEDVPDPT
-475 EELAARLGWTPEAID
+475 AAAASMGWTEEALE
-490 YYKDLLSQGVE
+490 YYKDLLSQGLE
-501 AHTAWTQ
+501 AHTAFTQ
-508 AQERNNEELKK
+508 AQQKNNEILAA

-526 EREKLIKNTVA
+526 ERAKALKNAVS
-537 VYANSFGEIS
+537 VYANTFGQIS
-547 KLLAQYGEENKAA
+547 NMLAQYGKENEAA
-560 AAASKAFALMQVALT
+560 AKASKAFAMMQVLLANGV
-575 SGLTIADGA
+575 SIAEGA
-584 KAISA
+584 KGMAA

-620 ASTISQAKQIVQGAN
+620 ASTMAQAKQIVDGAN
-635 AGGFEGGGVVG
+635 AGSFEGGGVIG

-660 STEVILN
+660 SNEVILN
-667 REQQANTLFNMAQS
+667 PEQQANMLFDMAQA
-681 RQAIEQFDF
+681 RHAIEALDY
-690 ERMQACIE
+690 ERLQACIE

-713 FADFQRDVLNTKHI
+713 FEDFTQGVESNKVIYT
-727 IMVM
+727 VTQ

>member
-22 AAIKELADLKTKQ
+22 AAIKELGELKDKQ
-35 SELTKTIKEGKD
+35 KELTKSIKEGKD
-47 ANGEQAKQFAEN
+47 ANGEQAKSFAEN
-59 EAKIKSNQAAI
+59 EAKIKSDQAAI

-79 NSRVT
+79 SSRVT
-84 ADNAGKI
+84 TDNAGKI

-132 IDALNESVKAQEAE
+132 INALNESVVKQEKA
-146 IGDHRRNVG
+146 IGDHRRLVG
-155 NYTESIVQAFDQMGG
+155 SYEEAIKSAFDSMGG
-170 GLKGFLGNLK
+170 KLKGFLGNLK

-186 WAALVGTIVIAFK
+186 WAALVGAIVIAFK

-235 FAKVVSGVVVEALS
+235 FAKVVSGVVVTALG

-262 DAVGKAFG
+262 DAIGDAFG
-270 KDWGLSEKVAANAEA
+270 QDWHLAERVEENRKAAESIA
-285 AKQIASQEQA
+285 AQDQA
-295 LIDKKRKWE
+295 LIDKKRAFQA
-304 VEEARINSQISDL
+304 EEAKLNSQISEL
-317 RAKAAEKDKYNT
+317 RAKAAEKDKYT
-329 YQRISF
+329 TDQRIAF
-335 MEQARDLELKA
+335 MERARDLELQL
-346 ANTRKQIAQDELN
+346 ANKRKSIAEDELQ
-359 LAELQAAQSEND
+359 LAQTRAAQSEND
-371 AAANNALAAAKANV
+371 AAANDALAAAQANV
-385 TNQTTA
+385 INQTTD

-397 ELNGTLSELRKTT
+397 ELNGTISELVKQT
-410 EEYKATLSAGD
+410 EEYKASLSAGD
-421 VTLTDEQVN
+421 LVLTDDEVQE
-430 DIVASYANAGAKVAA
+430 IVASYMNVGAKVAA
-445 TMEELQKEYGMDQWF
+445 TMEELQEEYGV
-460 NYREEEEEEDDIPSP
+460 NLLKREEEDEDVPDPTV
-475 EELAARLGWTPEAID
+475 AAASMGWTEEALE

-501 AHTAWTQ
+501 AHTAFTQ
-508 AQERNNEELKK
+508 AQEKNNEVLAAQEKAM
-519 QEAAMQA
+519 QEA
-526 EREKLIKNTVA
+526 REKALKNAVS
-537 VYANSFGEIS
+537 VYANTFGQIS
-547 KLLAQYGEENKAA
+547 NMLAQYGKENEAA
-560 AAASKAFALMQVALT
+560 AKASKAFAMMQVLLANGV
-575 SGLTIADGA
+575 SIAEGA
-584 KAISA
+584 KGMAA

-613 GAIVGTV
+613 GAIIGTV

-635 AGGFEGGGVVG
+635 AGSYEGGGVVG

-660 STEVILN
+660 SGEVILN
-667 REQQANTLFNMAQS
+667 REQQANLLFGMANA
-681 RQAIEQFDF
+681 RQTVEGLDY
-690 ERMQACIE
+690 ERLQACIE

-713 FADFQRDVLNTKHI
+713 FADFQREVLNTKHI

>member
-8 DVQVNTDEVQQKLS
+8 DVQVNTEEVSQKLS
-22 AAIKELADLKTKQ
+22 AAIKDLGSLREEQRK
-35 SELTKTIKEGKD
+35 LTAEIKKNGD
-47 ANGEQAKQFAEN
+47 ATGEQGKKYAEN
-59 EAKIKSNQAAI
+59 EEKIKANKASI

-79 NSRVT
+79 SSKAT
-84 ADNAGKI
+84 ADNKGQI
-91 DTQNMT
+91 NTQNMT

-117 EQKKST
+117 EQQKST
-123 ETGKLLSEQ
+123 KTGKLLSDQ
-132 IDALNESVKAQEAE
+132 INTLNESVKAQEAA

-155 NYTESIVQAFDQMGG
+155 NYTESVVQAFDQAGVGVGG
-170 GLKGFLGNLK
+170 FMSKLK

-186 WAALVGTIVIAFK
+186 WAILVGAIVTAFK

-208 EDRMRELQT
+208 EDRMRELQS

-235 FAKVVSGVVVEALS
+235 FAKVISGVVVEAL
-249 GLSKAVQWVIEKV
+249 GKMADGMQWLLEKI
-262 DAVGKAFG
+262 DAFGEFLG
-270 KDWGLSEKVAANAEA
+270 KDWDFSKRVQANAEA
-285 AKQIASQEQA
+285 AKQIAAQDQA
-295 LIDKKRKWE
+295 LIDKKRAFQ
-304 VEEARINSQISDL
+304 VEEAQLNNQISEL
-317 RAKAAEKDKYNT
+317 RAKAAEKDKYT
-329 YQRISF
+329 TDQRIAF
-335 MEQARDLELKA
+335 MERARDLELEL
-346 ANTRKQIAQDELN
+346 ANKRKSIAEDELQ
-359 LAELQAAQSEND
+359 LAEKRAAQSEND
-371 AAANNALAAAKANV
+371 AAANDALAAAQANV
-385 TNQTTA
+385 INQTTE

-397 ELNGTLSELRKTT
+397 KLNGTISELVKQT

-421 VTLTDEQVN
+421 LVLTDAEVQE
-430 DIVASYANAGAKVAA
+430 IVASYMAMGAKVAA
-445 TMEELQKEYGMDQWF
+445 TMEELQDEYGVNLLKRD
-460 NYREEEEEEDDIPSP
+460 EEDEDVPDP
-475 EELAARLGWTPEAID
+475 TVAAARIGWTEEALE

-501 AHTAWTQ
+501 AHTAFTK
-508 AQERNNEELKK
+508 AQERNNEVLAA
-519 QEAAMQA
+519 QEKAMQA
-526 EREKLIKNTVA
+526 EREKALKNAVS
-537 VYANSFGEIS
+537 VYANTFGQIS
-547 KLLAQYGEENKAA
+547 NLLAQYGEENEAA
-560 AAASKAFALMQVALT
+560 AKASKAFALMQLTLT

-589 GIASAAA
+589 GMASAAA
-596 TPFPANIPAMIS
+596 VPFPGNIPAIIS

-620 ASTISQAKQIVQGAN
+620 ASTIAQAKQIIQGAN
-635 AGGFEGGGVVG
+635 AGSFEGGGVVG

-667 REQQANTLFNMAQS
+667 REQQANTLFNMAQA

-713 FADFQRDVLNTKHI
+713 FEDFTQGVDGNKVIYT
-727 IMVM
+727 VTQ

>member
-8 DVQVNTDEVQQKLS
+8 DVQVNTDEVQKKLS
-22 AAIKELADLKTKQ
+22 SAIVELGKLKAEQK
-35 SELTKTIKEGKD
+35 SLTESIKAGND
-47 ANGEQAKQFAEN
+47 ANGEQAKQLASVEAEMKKQQ
-59 EAKIKSNQAAI
+59 AVIKSN
-70 KSLTAALQV
+70 TAALQV
-79 NSRVT
+79 SNKT
-84 ADNAGKI
+84 I

-132 IDALNESVKAQEAE
+132 IDALNESVKEQEAE

-155 NYTESIVQAFDQMGG
+155 NYTDSIVDAFDKMGG

-186 WAALVGTIVIAFK
+186 WAALVGAIVIAFR

-235 FAKVVSGVVVEALS
+235 FAKVVSDVVVTALG

-262 DAVGKAFG
+262 DAIGEAFG
-270 KDWGLSEKVAANAEA
+270 QDWHLAERVEENRKAAESIA
-285 AKQIASQEQA
+285 AQDQA
-295 LIDKKRKWE
+295 LIDKKRAFQ
-304 VEEARINSQISDL
+304 VEEAQLNNEISEL
-317 RAKAAEKDKYNT
+317 RAKAAEKDKYT
-329 YQRISF
+329 TDQRIAF
-335 MEQARDLELKA
+335 MERARDLELQL
-346 ANTRKQIAQDELN
+346 ANKRKSIAEDELQ
-359 LAELQAAQSEND
+359 LAQTRAAQSEND
-371 AAANNALAAAKANV
+371 TAANNALAAAKANV
-385 TNQTTA
+385 INQTTE
-391 YNNKVR
+391 YNNKVH
-397 ELNGTLSELRKTT
+397 ELNGTISELVKQT

-421 VTLTDEQVN
+421 LVLTDDDVN
-430 DIVASYANAGAKVAA
+430 AIVASYMNMGAKVAA
-445 TMEELQKEYGMDQWF
+445 TMEELQDEYGVNLLKRD
-460 NYREEEEEEDDIPSP
+460 EEEEEDVPDPTVA
-475 EELAARLGWTPEAID
+475 AARIGWTEEALE
-490 YYKDLLSQGVE
+490 YYKALLSQGVE
-501 AHTAWTQ
+501 AHTAFTQ
-508 AQERNNEELKK
+508 AQEKNNEVLAA

-526 EREKLIKNTVA
+526 ARENALKNATA
-537 VYANSFGEIS
+537 TMATSFGQIS
-547 KLLAQYGEENKAA
+547 DLMAQYGKENEAA
-560 AAASKAFALMQVALT
+560 AKASKAFALMQVVL
-575 SGLTIADGA
+575 SNGISIAEGA
-584 KAISA
+584 KGIAA
-589 GIASAAA
+589 GMASAAA
-596 TPFPANIPAMIS
+596 VPFPANIAAIIS

-635 AGGFEGGGVVG
+635 AGSFEGGGVVKG
-646 GTSYTGDKLTANVN
+646 NSYTGDKLTANVN

-667 REQQANTLFNMAQS
+667 REQQANLLFGMANA
-681 RQAIEQFDF
+681 RQTVEGLDY
-690 ERMQACIE
+690 ERLQACIE
-698 AALMKMPNPVLVYSE
+698 AALMNMPNPVLVYSE
-713 FADFQRDVLNTKHI
+713 FADFQREVLNTKHI